1 VASTNKSLT
10 AERFFALR
18 NNLGL
23 SFLLSTISI
32 DNNSEHRSA
41 YCALAG
47 KETPLAVPKLV
58 GIAGSFNRPSKTYA
72 LVENVA
78 ARIGEQYGFAS
89 TIYDLHDVGP
99 SLGAALWRK
108 DLDETAKRV
117 VDDIVSCDALI
128 IGAPT
133 YKGSYPGLFKHLID
147 LIDPHELRAKPII
160 ITATGG
166 GDRHAL
172 MVEHQLRPLFGF
184 FMAHTLPTAVYA
196 SDRDFTDYRVSSEAL
211 SSRIGEV
218 VGELAA
224 FFPGANSLLA
234 AAE

>member
-1 VASTNKSLT
+1 MVA
-10 AERFFALR
+10 R
-18 NNLGL
+18 
-23 SFLLSTISI
+23 
-32 DNNSEHRSA
+32 
-41 YCALAG
+41 
-47 KETPLAVPKLV
+47 KLV

-72 LVENVA
+72 LVQNVA
-78 ARIGEQYGFAS
+78 DLATNQYGFTS
-89 TIYDLHDVGP
+89 RIYDLQDVGP
-99 SLGAALWRK
+99 SLGAAQWRK
-108 DLDETAKRV
+108 DLDDQAKSV
-117 VDDIVSCDALI
+117 IDDIVASDVLV
-128 IGAPT
+128 IGSPT

-196 SDRDFTDYRVSSEAL
+196 SDRDFTDYKISSEQL
-211 SSRIGEV
+211 SKRIDEV
-218 VGELAA
+218 IGELAA
-224 FFPGANSLLA
+224 FFPGATALLA

>member
-1 VASTNKSLT
+1 MAS
-10 AERFFALR
+10 RR
-18 NNLGL
+18 
-23 SFLLSTISI
+23 
-32 DNNSEHRSA
+32 
-41 YCALAG
+41 
-47 KETPLAVPKLV
+47 LV

-72 LVENVA
+72 LVENIA
-78 ARIGEQYGFAS
+78 GRASEQYGF
-89 TIYDLHDVGP
+89 TTKVYDLHDVGP
-99 SLGAALWRK
+99 SLGQALWRK
-108 DLDETAKRV
+108 DLDDQARRV
-117 VDDIVSCDALI
+117 VDDIVDADALV
-128 IGAPT
+128 IGSPT

-147 LIDPHELRAKPII
+147 LIDPSELRAKPII

-184 FMAHTLPTAVYA
+184 FMAYTLPTAVYA
-196 SDRDFTDYRVSSEAL
+196 SDRDFTDYRVSSEPL

-224 FFPGANSLLA
+224 FFPAKNAILS

>member
-1 VASTNKSLT
+1 M
-10 AERFFALR
+10 
-18 NNLGL
+18 
-23 SFLLSTISI
+23 
-32 DNNSEHRSA
+32 DNIRIIENMPDVLKGMRMSA
-41 YCALAG
+41 
-47 KETPLAVPKLV
+47 PKLV

-72 LVENVA
+72 LVQTVA
-78 ARIGEQYGFAS
+78 DLAGDRYGFSAKVH
-89 TIYDLHDVGP
+89 DLHDVGP
-99 SLGAALWRK
+99 SLGLALSRQ
-108 DLDETAKRV
+108 DLDDQAKRV
-117 VDDIVSCDALI
+117 IDDIVSSDALI
-128 IGAPT
+128 IGSPT

-196 SDRDFTDYRVSSEAL
+196 SDRDFTNYKVSSEPLAN
-211 SSRIGEV
+211 RINEV

-224 FFPGANSLLA
+224 FFPHRTAALV

>member
-1 VASTNKSLT
+1 M
-10 AERFFALR
+10 E
-18 NNLGL
+18 LGL
-23 SFLLSTISI
+23 LKG
-32 DNNSEHRSA
+32 NRMSA
-41 YCALAG
+41 
-47 KETPLAVPKLV
+47 PKLV
-58 GIAGSFNRPSKTYA
+58 GLAGSFNRPSKTYA
-72 LVENVA
+72 LVQHVA
-78 ARIGEQYGFAS
+78 DLAGGKYGFDS
-89 TIYDLHDVGP
+89 TIYDLADLGA
-99 SLGAALWRK
+99 SLGQAQWRR
-108 DLDETAKRV
+108 DLDDTAKRV
-117 VDDIVSCDALI
+117 IDDIVSADALI
-128 IGAPT
+128 IGSPT

-196 SDRDFTDYRVSSEAL
+196 SDRDFTDYKVASDPL
-211 SSRIGEV
+211 SSRIHEV

-224 FFPGANSLLA
+224 FFPAKRAVLA